1 MVGVELY
8 FEVDASEEC
17 AGSSRPVDKA
27 RIAVHTLVDVAL
39 EMVKQVLYTCVDFQ
53 GIVLIERNI
62 IAEFHVPLEEDWCF
76 YLFILWYI
84 SCKVL
89 HEHTASDLAVG
100 DNVEMLERLNIAEEV
115 AIVVRGAEHATL
127 RGDIGILA
135 PLQWFDI
142 TAMVVGVP
150 RLESEQVTIADFG
163 FYIQSRYTCT
173 ARVGARQE

>member
-17 AGSSRPVDKA
+17 AGSSRSIHVSC
-27 RIAVHTLVDVAL
+27 IAVHALVDVAL
-39 EMVKQVLYTCVDFQ
+39 EMVEQVLYACVDFQ

-62 IAEFHVPLEEDWCF
+62 IAEFHVPLEEYGCF
-76 YLFILWYI
+76 YLFIFWHVAR
-84 SCKVL
+84 KVL

-100 DNVEMLERLNIAEEV
+100 DNMEMLERLNIAEEV

-142 TAMVVGVP
+142 AAMIVGIT

-163 FYIQSRYTCT
+163 FYIQSRYACT